1 MMMPSYNSCLAY
13 FYYFEKNVD
22 KNTLNRINNSCT
34 GQRNLGEKIKVKI
47 IDEEKIKNKY
57 FIYFNWFK
65 FIRKI
70 DKMKK
75 ILIAGG
81 SGLVGTS
88 LTQLAV
94 KKNIKY

>member
-47 IDEEKIKNKY
+47 IDEEKIK
-57 FIYFNWFK
+57 
-65 FIRKI
+65 KI
-70 DKMKK
+70 NTSS
-75 ILIAGG
+75 ILI
-81 SGLVGTS
+81 GLS
-88 LTQLAV
+88 LYERLT
-94 KKNIKY
+94 K